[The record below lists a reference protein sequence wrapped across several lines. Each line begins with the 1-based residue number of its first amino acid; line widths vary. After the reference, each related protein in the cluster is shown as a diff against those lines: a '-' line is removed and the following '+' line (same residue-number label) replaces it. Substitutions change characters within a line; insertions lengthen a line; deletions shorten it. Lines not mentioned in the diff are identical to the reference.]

1 MASNSSVAV
10 QSSSRLVSANALLT
24 EFVLSLLCVPDS
36 VYIIEGQLSF
46 TFLSRVSVLYKE
58 FAALDSPKR
67 EMNI

>member
-10 QSSSRLVSANALLT
+10 QSSSLLSANALLT